1 MIQIWF
7 EMRTDSRK
15 PRDSRGYADK
25 RCMPAMDISTARHG
39 REKGTFRHA
48 VHGTGQ
54 DTAWQGAP
62 AAKRKRCRP
71 KLACIG
77 RFHLSDGC
85 KERYGASMV
94 HHEDSAERRIRI
106 FDVGRHD
113 IVNVAQRDAMRRQ
126 FLDVDLSFGDEAE
139 GEFHVGTRRPTD
151 ENIRIGCFA
160 DFPCGVMVA
169 RACTCTAAKV
179 EIAKSCAPSACAYM
193 NKVML
198 IGNVGQEPEIR
209 YVDQGKAVARIS
221 LATTERGY
229 TLQNGTQVPDHTD
242 WHRVIL
248 WYKLAEI
255 VEKYVHKGDKLYIE
269 GRIRYSTY
277 DDKQG
282 QRRSMTEIW
291 ADNIE
296 LLSPRPATSLTEP
309 GSTATE

>member
-1 MIQIWF
+1 
-7 EMRTDSRK
+7 
-15 PRDSRGYADK
+15 
-25 RCMPAMDISTARHG
+25 
-39 REKGTFRHA
+39 
-48 VHGTGQ
+48 
-54 DTAWQGAP
+54 
-62 AAKRKRCRP
+62 
-71 KLACIG
+71 
-77 RFHLSDGC
+77 
-85 KERYGASMV
+85 
-94 HHEDSAERRIRI
+94 
-106 FDVGRHD
+106 
-113 IVNVAQRDAMRRQ
+113 
-126 FLDVDLSFGDEAE
+126 
-139 GEFHVGTRRPTD
+139 
-151 ENIRIGCFA
+151 
-160 DFPCGVMVA
+160 
-169 RACTCTAAKV
+169 
-179 EIAKSCAPSACAYM
+179 M